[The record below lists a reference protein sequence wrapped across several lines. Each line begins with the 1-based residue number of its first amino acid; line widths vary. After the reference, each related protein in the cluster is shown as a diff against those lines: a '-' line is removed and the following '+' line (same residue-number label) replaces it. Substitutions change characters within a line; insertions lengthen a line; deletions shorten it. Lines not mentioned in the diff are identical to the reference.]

1 MPRKVE
7 SVSLCQYWLRD
18 VARTASSA
26 EMRRGKCT
34 TRVSS
39 VRAGDSLRRKDYT
52 GIGGLGQRGEGL
64 WGGYAGGGPH
74 GAPHRGDFR
83 AGGRSPNLGTRPL
96 KGEDDFA
103 RGARPHYF
111 FVGP

>member
-26 EMRRGKCT
+26 AMRRGKCM

-52 GIGGLGQRGEGL
+52 GIGGLGQRREGL
-64 WGGYAGGGPH
+64 RRDYAVGGPAA
-74 GAPHRGDFR
+74 APYGGDLS
-83 AGGRSPNLGTRPL
+83 ALPDSNLGQ
-96 KGEDDFA
+96 A
-103 RGARPHYF
+103 AVRGRGRFCRRRLAP
-111 FVGP
+111 